1 METYDSLL
9 DSDPVFQQKLALE
22 RALARNETIQAFR
35 NMILEITKARF
46 PALAEAVQQR
56 VTAIQKLEDLQQLTV
71 QLATAPNQTAA
82 RRILLES
89 AVD

>member
-9 DSDPVFQQKLALE
+9 DSDPYIQQKVVLE
-22 RALARNETIQAFR
+22 RALVRNEAIQTFRDTI
-35 NMILEITKARF
+35 IEITKIKF
-46 PALAEAVQQR
+46 PALIELAQQR

-82 RRILLES
+82 RRILRES
-89 AVD
+89 IVD